1 MPFLRVIKE
10 ALASISAN
18 KTRSFLTVLG
28 IIIGVGAVI
37 GILSIGEGAQS
48 SILGQIESIGTNVI
62 NVMQYSDGENVTSPK
77 PLTIADA
84 EALTNRSRAPHI
96 QRVAPVL
103 MEQVTFTLADASE
116 KNMLN
121 GSYSEYGD
129 ITGLEIEEGA
139 NFSPSDVESRAAVV
153 VLGPEM
159 AERLT
164 GKRSGVV
171 GTMIRINDFPY
182 RVIGVT
188 KAKGATQFN
197 NPDLMAY
204 MPITTMQLRISRQSA
219 TGSVQYIIL
228 QAKDSQSI
236 KVAIEE
242 AQAILRD
249 SHRLNPRQG
258 NDFTLTNQ
266 EDILSIA
273 NSITNIFTIF
283 LAGIAGISLLVGGI
297 GIMNIMLVTVTER
310 TREIGLRKALGAR
323 KADIRLQFLTESAL
337 LSLIG
342 GILGIGLGWL
352 LGLIVGMVASNF
364 GTPLTPVIQIEA
376 ILLATMFSTMVGLF
390 FGLYPAS
397 RAANLEPVEALRYE

>member
-236 KVAIEE
+236 KAAIEE

>member
-84 EALTNRSRAPHI
+84 EALTNRTRAPHI

-236 KVAIEE
+236 KAAIEE